1 MLAQVLTGSAL
12 VPLPASR
19 QGLGEAASERP
30 AGALGHLRACLERW
44 PAGLIVPLPLL
55 LAPAAGSP
63 SDLGRIGLLV
73 LAVMLLA
80 QAGAV
85 LGRACRC
92 RSAGR
97 LIEAIAAAALL
108 GAAGC
113 LLAGMLDPALRVMA
127 LSLLAVEIAL
137 GLGHGRCLPLVV
149 ALAGTAA
156 ALRLEA
162 ATLLLDLRHGLG
174 LALVGFLLGTL
185 VALACA
191 RRERQLRALAAA
203 PGAGPAGGMLLEL
216 GLGAAAAAL
225 IGIYLALL
233 AATPAL
239 AADAGPLAYLS
250 VPLVMAA
257 LLRWWQLAVGPGA
270 GCAPTR
276 WLRDP
281 ALAVLLGGWGIS
293 LALMLHV
300 LPATDRASGML
311 HLMAPI
317 W

>member
-12 VPLPASR
+12 VPLPAP
-19 QGLGEAASERP
+19 GTGVGTATSERP
-30 AGALGHLRACLERW
+30 GGGLGYLRAGLARW
-44 PAGLIVPLPLL
+44 PAGLVVLLPLL

-63 SDLGRIGLLV
+63 LDLGRIGLLLV
-73 LAVMLLA
+73 AVMLMA

-85 LGRACRC
+85 LGGTCRC
-92 RSAGR
+92 GSAGR
-97 LIEAIAAAALL
+97 LMEAVAAAALL
-108 GAAGC
+108 GGAGC
-113 LLAGMLDPALRVMA
+113 LLAGMLDPALRVVA

-137 GLGHGRCLPLVV
+137 GLGQARCPPLVV
-149 ALAGTAA
+149 ALAGAAA

-174 LALVGFLLGTL
+174 LALAGFLLGAM
-185 VALACA
+185 VELACE

-216 GLGAAAAAL
+216 SLGAAAAGL
-225 IGIYLALL
+225 IGVYLALL

-250 VPLVMAA
+250 VPLAMAV
-257 LLRWWQLAVGPGA
+257 LLRWWQVAVGTGA
-270 GCAPTR
+270 GRPPAR

-293 LALMLHV
+293 LALVLHV
-300 LPATDRASGML
+300 LPATNRASGML